1 VWAGSCFF
9 LYFCTVRFVVP
20 VVCATWDQAPRT
32 MAGLALTVGWKVAT
46 SLPALV
52 GSAKKVSD
60 TCRDLRYIPVQM
72 QLLLMVVEATGE
84 PLRLCVDLAKR
95 FDTMPLV
102 EHAVVLARY
111 VMADCEKYCEKF
123 LTRDDGDEP
132 EPDDTKE
139 SWAAWWSKKCAML
152 GEKGLIEE
160 KLAKLS
166 TCQQAL
172 QLALSSIAATA
183 SQRSPAGLP
192 FRFIPAATNAAKHV
206 VEQFEMGRVQDGWLL
221 AVGSVY
227 EFSKSPVKGR
237 ENAGEWKAVGEQ
249 QVRLQ
254 HAADQSKAEE
264 KRVIQY
270 SLCFQDV
277 DASTRSDAT
286 DDGPGDT
293 ITKDLKDL
301 GKFARASA
309 AELLRDSCPAEDT
322 GALAYQLGD
331 RVLLFESVPSSSGPC
346 DIRSVRISAEVF
358 EAIVLM
364 ASACSQNSSA
374 LSEVVDLSSGKGEAA
389 WRQHMEARL
398 GAFAPAAEQPSASP
412 SSSSSVDGL
421 QTPLRNLLLR

>member
-1 VWAGSCFF
+1 MA
-9 LYFCTVRFVVP
+9 LP
-20 VVCATWDQAPRT
+20 V
-32 MAGLALTVGWKVAT
+32 ALTMGWKVAT

-60 TCRDLRYIPVQM
+60 TCRDLRYVPEQM

-84 PLRLCVDLAKR
+84 PLRLCIDLAKR

-139 SWAAWWSKKCAML
+139 TWAAWWSKKCAML
-152 GEKGLIEE
+152 GEKGPIEE
-160 KLAKLS
+160 KLARLS

-172 QLALSSIAATA
+172 QLALSSVAATA
-183 SQRSPAGLP
+183 SQRAPAGLP

-254 HAADQSKAEE
+254 HAPDQSNVGE
-264 KRVIQY
+264 KRVIRY

-277 DASTRSDAT
+277 DASTRSDAA
-286 DDGPGDT
+286 DEGPGDT

-309 AELLRDSCPAEDT
+309 AELLRESCPSEDT

-421 QTPLRNLLLR
+421 KTPLRNLSLR

>member
-1 VWAGSCFF
+1 MPEPVFWERAYHQRRVLFLTVRGPSCF
-9 LYFCTVRFVVP
+9 VRGK
-20 VVCATWDQAPRT
+20 TSEG

-46 SLPALV
+46 SLPTLV
-52 GSAKKVSD
+52 GNAKKVSD
-60 TCRDLRYIPVQM
+60 ACRDLRYVPEQM

-84 PLRLCVDLAKR
+84 PLRLCIDLMKR

-111 VMADCEKYCEKF
+111 VMADCEKYCQKF
-123 LTRDDGDEP
+123 DTRDDGDES
-132 EPDDTKE
+132 EPDTKE

-152 GEKGLIEE
+152 GENGRIEE

-172 QLALSSIAATA
+172 QLALSSVAATA
-183 SQRSPAGLP
+183 SQRAPAGLP

-254 HAADQSKAEE
+254 HASKAVE

-277 DASTRSDAT
+277 DASTRSDAA
-286 DDGPGDT
+286 DDGPSDT
-293 ITKDLKDL
+293 ITKDLTDL

-364 ASACSQNSSA
+364 ASACSQNNSA

-398 GAFAPAAEQPSASP
+398 GAFTPAAEQPSASP